1 MSGDL
6 KTQYQL
12 RYDECLVPL
21 AEALVPHIQENLSGI
36 PRIDRIAARP
46 KSISRF
52 LTKAGKEQDGVP
64 KYEEPL
70 YQIQDQVGARIIV
83 FYKSDVKVVTDA
95 INKYYKHIESRDILP
110 ENDWE
115 FGYFGRHYIL
125 HIPSELRVISKPE
138 LMPDFFELQIKTL
151 FQHAWSEA
159 EHDLGYKPG
168 ARPLSNDQLRM
179 LAFTSAQ
186 AWGADEAFDRLFKE
200 RSTI

>member
-6 KTQYQL
+6 KAQYQL
-12 RYDECLVPL
+12 RYDKCLVPL
-21 AEALVPHIQENLSGI
+21 ASALTAHIQENLSGI
-36 PRIDRIAARP
+36 QRIDRVGARP
-46 KSISRF
+46 KSIDRF
-52 LTKAGKEQDGVP
+52 LAKAAKEQNGAP

-83 FYKSDVKVVTDA
+83 FYKCDVDVVAGA
-95 INKYYKHIESRDILP
+95 IKKYYKHIETRAVVP
-110 ENDWE
+110 ENEWE

-125 HIPSELRVISKPE
+125 HMPSELRGIAKPE

-168 ARPLSNDQLRM
+168 GNPLTNEQLRM
-179 LAFTSAQ
+179 LAYTSAQ
-186 AWGADEAFDRLFKE
+186 AWGADEAFERVFKE
-200 RSTI
+200 RTAN